1 MRSFATSLSILA
13 LVFIFSALPAFFSA
27 NYADAVVVLSNL
39 VYILPITV
47 SYLAQMFDFVLV
59 ITICAIFSVFYHSCR
74 SYSFCFHLDERHF
87 ESIDVAYSWYLLLT
101 LVSYFALGK
110 RFLHA
115 APLHVALI
123 TWGSHA
129 HCSDDYDCRSYKAVV
144 VAIYFAFVLLRAIRD
159 PRLYDVVDVTI
170 AMFLFILAVS
180 LYLFFNSVAGHTMWH
195 VISAIGTSFMITC
208 FRDSKF
214 HTLGFRE
221 SKISY
226 KKILRTDI

>member
-59 ITICAIFSVFYHSCR
+59 IFICAIFSVFYHSCR

-129 HCSDDYDCRSYKAVV
+129 HCSDDYDCRSYKVDGNNDCLVRTTIVV
-144 VAIYFAFVLLRAIRD
+144 V
-159 PRLYDVVDVTI
+159 
-170 AMFLFILAVS
+170 
-180 LYLFFNSVAGHTMWH
+180 
-195 VISAIGTSFMITC
+195 
-208 FRDSKF
+208 
-214 HTLGFRE
+214 
-221 SKISY
+221 
-226 KKILRTDI
+226 